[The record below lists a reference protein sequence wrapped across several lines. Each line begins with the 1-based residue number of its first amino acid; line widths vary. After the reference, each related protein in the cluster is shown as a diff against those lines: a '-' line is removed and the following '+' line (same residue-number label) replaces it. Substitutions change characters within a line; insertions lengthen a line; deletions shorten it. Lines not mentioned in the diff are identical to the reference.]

1 MTETKK
7 SQSNSIGTLNEK
19 TLHADLKW
27 LYSESHDQLEKR
39 VENFVIDIVRD
50 DLLIEIQTANFTVI
64 RRKLEKLIQNNKVR
78 LVHPIIT
85 DKWIINI
92 DTKLDK
98 TIRRRLSPKHCSYI
112 DIFEEL
118 IRIPDMISHPNFE
131 IEIILV
137 QIEEVRENSGNG
149 SWRRK
154 GWSIYDKKLIS
165 VLERKEFRNPSDFL
179 NFIPKSLEP
188 PFTNFELAHSL
199 KKPLRLARKMSYCLR
214 KMGMLKLIG
223 KRGRAYLYDL

>member
-27 LYSESHDQLEKR
+27 LFSESHDQLEKR

-50 DLLIEIQTANFTVI
+50 DLLIEIQTANFTNI
-64 RRKLEKLIQNNKVR
+64 RKKLEKLVQNHKVC
-78 LVHPIIT
+78 LVHPIVR

-118 IRIPDMISHPNFE
+118 IRIPDMISHPNFA

-154 GWSIYDKKLIS
+154 GWSICDKKLIS

-214 KMGMLKLIG
+214 KMGMLKVIG